1 MVKVATFYYVEVKLL
16 TITTFT
22 ANRIDY
28 SYLVPSATVFFVAN
42 LSGKK
47 VQMHYK
53 KINAL
58 SCV

>member
-28 SYLVPSATVFFVAN
+28 SYLVPCATVFFVAN
-42 LSGKK
+42 LSGEK
-47 VQMHYK
+47 VQVHYK
-53 KINAL
+53 KRRK
-58 SCV
+58 